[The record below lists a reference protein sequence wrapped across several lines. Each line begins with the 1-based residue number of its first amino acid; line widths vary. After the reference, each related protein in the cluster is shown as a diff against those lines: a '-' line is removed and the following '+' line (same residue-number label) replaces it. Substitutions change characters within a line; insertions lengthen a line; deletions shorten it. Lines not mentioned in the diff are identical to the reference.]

1 MAAKRLT
8 NVRLSENERWQMK
21 RLAARLGLSESRTV
35 ARALEVLQ
43 TYLDG
48 QPLIDTVIKAST
60 PGGTV
65 RKGDRVTIGRRQS
78 STSPR

>member
-1 MAAKRLT
+1 MSAKRLT
-8 NVRLSENERWQMK
+8 NVRLSEGERWQMK

-48 QPLIDTVIKAST
+48 QPLIDTVIKDAT
-60 PGGTV
+60 HGGTV
-65 RKGDRVTIGRRQS
+65 RPGDRVTIG
-78 STSPR
+78 TKPKGTK

>member
-1 MAAKRLT
+1 MSAKRLT
-8 NVRLSENERWQMK
+8 NVRLSECERWQMK
-21 RLAARLGLSESRTV
+21 RLSARLGLSESRTV

-48 QPLIDTVIKAST
+48 QPWVAELAK
-60 PGGTV
+60 
-65 RKGDRVTIGRRQS
+65 RQS

>member
-1 MAAKRLT
+1 VSAKRLT
-8 NVRLSENERWQMK
+8 NVRLSEGERWQMK

-35 ARALEVLQ
+35 ARSLEVLQ

-48 QPLIDTVIKAST
+48 APWVAELAK
-60 PGGTV
+60 
-65 RKGDRVTIGRRQS
+65 RQS

>member
-1 MAAKRLT
+1 MSAKRLT
-8 NVRLSENERWQMK
+8 NIRLSEDERAQMK

-35 ARALEVLQ
+35 ARSLDVLQ

-48 QPLIDTVIKAST
+48 PPWVEELAK
-60 PGGTV
+60 
-65 RKGDRVTIGRRQS
+65 RQS

>member
-1 MAAKRLT
+1 MSAKRLT
-8 NVRLSENERWQMK
+8 NIRLSEDERCQMK

-48 QPLIDTVIKAST
+48 HPLIDCIIIKDAT
-60 PGGTV
+60 PGGTL
-65 RKGDRVTIGRRQS
+65 RPGDRVTFG
-78 STSPR
+78 TKPKGTK

>member
-1 MAAKRLT
+1 
-8 NVRLSENERWQMK
+8 MK

-48 QPLIDTVIKAST
+48 APWVEELAK
-60 PGGTV
+60 
-65 RKGDRVTIGRRQS
+65 RQS

>member
-1 MAAKRLT
+1 MSQKRLT
-8 NVRLSENERWQMK
+8 NVRLSENERRQMK

-43 TYLDG
+43 NYLDG
-48 QPLIDTVIKAST
+48 QPLIDTGIKDAT

-65 RKGDRVTIGRRQS
+65 RKGDRVTIGRQS

>member
-1 MAAKRLT
+1 MSAKRLT
-8 NVRLSENERWQMK
+8 NVRLSDGERWQMK

-48 QPLIDTVIKAST
+48 APWVEELA
-60 PGGTV
+60 
-65 RKGDRVTIGRRQS
+65 RRQS

>member
-8 NVRLSENERWQMK
+8 NVRLSEDERGQMK
-21 RLAARLGLSESRTV
+21 RLSARLGLSEARTV
-35 ARALEVLQ
+35 ARALDVLQ

-48 QPLIDTVIKAST
+48 APWVEELSK
-60 PGGTV
+60 
-65 RKGDRVTIGRRQS
+65 RQS

>member
-8 NVRLSENERWQMK
+8 NVRLSEDERWQMK
-21 RLAARLGLSESRTV
+21 RLAARLGLSEARTV
-35 ARALEVLQ
+35 ARALDVLQ

-48 QPLIDTVIKAST
+48 APWVEELSK
-60 PGGTV
+60 
-65 RKGDRVTIGRRQS
+65 RQS

>member
-1 MAAKRLT
+1 MSAKRLT
-8 NVRLSENERWQMK
+8 NVRLSEDERWQMK
-21 RLAARLGLSESRTV
+21 RLAARLGMSESRTV

-48 QPLIDTVIKAST
+48 QPLIDTVIKDAT
-60 PGGTV
+60 HGGTV
-65 RKGDRVTIGRRQS
+65 RKGDRVTIGRPQS

>member
-1 MAAKRLT
+1 
-8 NVRLSENERWQMK
+8 MK
-21 RLAARLGLSESRTV
+21 RLAARLGLSEARTV
-35 ARALEVLQ
+35 ARALEVLE

-48 QPLIDTVIKAST
+48 QPFLDCIIKDAT